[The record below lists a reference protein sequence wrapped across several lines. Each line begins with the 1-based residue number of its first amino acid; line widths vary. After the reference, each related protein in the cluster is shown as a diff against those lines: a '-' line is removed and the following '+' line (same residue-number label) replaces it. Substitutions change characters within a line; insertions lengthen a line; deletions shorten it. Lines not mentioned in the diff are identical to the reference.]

1 MATIGEIGSNRIMKY
16 TTIGNSINIAQKI
29 EEKANNQIFITER
42 VYNKIKDKI
51 KCRKIGIMDI
61 INNPIQIYEVEY

>member
-1 MATIGEIGSNRIMKY
+1 MKIKYEETKIKKETINTEMVIIGEIGSDKIMKY

-51 KCRKIGIMDI
+51 KCKK
-61 INNPIQIYEVEY
+61 